1 MEVRIMP
8 TLTLTDAQVMQL
20 VKQLPQQQ
28 QIEVFKFLLSQNW
41 ANWVYLSQ
49 DSEQRAR
56 KVASDRSQD
65 WDAMTED
72 EREKF
77 IEQVLHEKD

>member
-1 MEVRIMP
+1 MP
-8 TLTLTDAQVMQL
+8 TLTLTDSQVLQL

-41 ANWVYLSQ
+41 ANWVCLSR
-49 DSEQRAR
+49 DGEERAR
-56 KVASDRSQD
+56 KVASVRSQD